1 MLNEY
6 WWLLKRLFKVVQN
19 IKFRSVRD
27 HFQNKLKTV
36 IRKINSSNKVLIFA
50 DKTRNLYKL
59 DKDAYNMQT
68 PKRKH
73 HKNL

>member
-1 MLNEY
+1 M
-6 WWLLKRLFKVVQN
+6 VQN

-27 HFQNKLKTV
+27 HLQNKLKTV

-59 DKDAYNMQT
+59 HKDAYNKLLGENITKTYRKQT
-68 PKRKH
+68 SNPQTLLTRS
-73 HKNL
+73 